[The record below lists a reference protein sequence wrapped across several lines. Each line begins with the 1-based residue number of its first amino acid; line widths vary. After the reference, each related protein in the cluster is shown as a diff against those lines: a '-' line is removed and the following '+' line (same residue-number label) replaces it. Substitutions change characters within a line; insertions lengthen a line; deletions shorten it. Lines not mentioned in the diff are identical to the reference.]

1 MIIGD
6 QEVHIGKA
14 SGRQFLFSG
23 YHYNSVDKWK
33 LALKMYGII
42 KDEYG
47 EQISVTKFL
56 RIVERSKPEVTDDP
70 QLPGWYIVGGYYFYD
85 GEFS

>member
-1 MIIGD
+1 MGTNYYMLVGEEEI
-6 QEVHIGKA
+6 HIGKA

-33 LALKMYGII
+33 LALKMYGLI

-47 EQISVTKFL
+47 E
-56 RIVERSKPEVTDDP
+56 
-70 QLPGWYIVGGYYFYD
+70 
-85 GEFS
+85 FS